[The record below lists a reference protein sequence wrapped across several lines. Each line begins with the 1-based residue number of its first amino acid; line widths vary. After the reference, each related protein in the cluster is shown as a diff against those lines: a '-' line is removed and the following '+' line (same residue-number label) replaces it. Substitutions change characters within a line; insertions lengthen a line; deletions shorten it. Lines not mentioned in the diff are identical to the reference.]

1 MSDIMTV
8 GIAAIDSN
16 SKESSLGES
25 GVREAAKSLDKVFL
39 SMFLERAWKSEGIG
53 DEDPALQSFVSKM
66 HVDIISQHIVDSGG
80 ILTNAIEKQLSVQHY
95 NEASL
100 RAKG

>member
-16 SKESSLGES
+16 SKESSLGEN

-39 SMFLERAWKSEGIG
+39 SMFLERAWKSESIV
-53 DEDPALQSFVSKM
+53 EILLCKAL
-66 HVDIISQHIVDSGG
+66 
-80 ILTNAIEKQLSVQHY
+80 
-95 NEASL
+95 
-100 RAKG
+100 